1 MSEILR
7 PEFDATIQRLE
18 DEDRRQNKRLDMLE
32 ASLSKLNDLTVTVGR
47 MAISLETMT
56 KQLERQAQQ
65 LTEIEKTPV
74 SRWNTLIGA
83 IIGAL
88 AAAAVAYLLR

>member
-1 MSEILR
+1 MSELTR
-7 PEFDATIQRLE
+7 PEFDATIQRFE

-32 ASLSKLNDLTVTVGR
+32 ASLNKLNDLTVTVGR
-47 MAISLETMT
+47 MAMSLETMT

-65 LTEIEKTPV
+65 LTEIEKTPGN
-74 SRWNTLIGA
+74 RWNTLIGA
-83 IIGAL
+83 LIGAL